1 MDPIPQTILI
11 IDDEEAN
18 LLLIGGRLTSQGYA
32 VQTAGGG
39 HEALLMLQAQHFDL
53 VLLDLMMPKM
63 DGLATLDAIR
73 SNPLMDAV
81 PVIMLTA
88 SGARE
93 DVVHCLSLGAVDYLV
108 KPINPNELKARV
120 GRRLQR

>member
-1 MDPIPQTILI
+1 MV
-11 IDDEEAN
+11 DDEEAN
-18 LLLIGGRLTSQGYA
+18 RVLIGRRLTNEGY
-32 VQTAGGG
+32 VVKTAGGG
-39 HEALLMLQAQHFDL
+39 QEALQMLQAQRFDL

-63 DGLATLDAIR
+63 NGVTTLDAIR
-73 SNPLMDAV
+73 SNPSFDTV

-88 SGARE
+88 SNARD

-108 KPINPNELKARV
+108 KPINPSELKTRV